1 MTNHASGPPVGL
13 DRLVGRTIGCRPGRD
28 RGIWLWADVRQVQA
42 TPCGCLLLVVHPLW
56 HGSGR
61 WVAGRDV
68 RTRSKRDAEILAKAN
83 APDQARLQP
92 SPEAGCSE
100 VQHCLDCKH
109 VAKCSP
115 DSPCDRCRWGGGK
128 SDGPLQ
134 WQPNKE
140 IVQ

>member
-1 MTNHASGPPVGL
+1 MSVLDLIAAVRDAMDELETAPQGGVGADGPTLAEMDAHVKTTGGCWGDDASYHTAQRAWRLLEDGL
-13 DRLVGRTIGCRPGRD
+13 DKYER
-28 RGIWLWADVRQVQA
+28 
-42 TPCGCLLLVVHPLW
+42 
-56 HGSGR
+56 
-61 WVAGRDV
+61 
-68 RTRSKRDAEILAKAN
+68 N

-134 WQPNKE
+134 WQPNAGGE
-140 IVQ
+140 A